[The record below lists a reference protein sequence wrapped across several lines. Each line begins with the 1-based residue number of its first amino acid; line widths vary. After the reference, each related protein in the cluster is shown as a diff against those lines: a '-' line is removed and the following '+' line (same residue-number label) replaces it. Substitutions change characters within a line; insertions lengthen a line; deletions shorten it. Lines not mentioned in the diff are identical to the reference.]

1 MRKREILV
9 FTFLILSWH
18 IKCQI
23 TGELNIPNQTSTM
36 PSWAKLMY
44 EEPIN
49 FIRLSEAYNSFT
61 SQILMSK
68 ITTHDIIRD

>member
-49 FIRLSEAYNSFT
+49 FIRLSEAYNSFYK
-61 SQILMSK
+61 SNPYVK
-68 ITTHDIIRD
+68 D